1 MTDIKGM
8 TIKRSMVGRKKE
20 TELLAF
26 FDVQLTEVYL
36 RGCALVRYSNGN
48 VTIWPPKLDS
58 KPDSLRGVFFADE
71 QLKRNIAGRA
81 HDAFR
86 ALGGE

>member
-1 MTDIKGM
+1 MTEIKGM

-48 VTIWPPKLDS
+48 VTIWPPKLDNGR
-58 KPDSLRGVFFADE
+58 DSLRGVFFADE
-71 QLKRNIAGRA
+71 QLKRDIADRA

-86 ALGGE
+86 ALGG

>member
-1 MTDIKGM
+1 MTEIKGM

-26 FDVQLTEVYL
+26 FDAQLTEVYL
-36 RGCALVRYSNGN
+36 RGCALVRYSNGK
-48 VTIWPPKLDS
+48 VTIWPPKLDHG
-58 KPDSLRGVFFADE
+58 PHALRGVFFADE
-71 QLKRNIAGRA
+71 NLKRRVADRA
-81 HDAFR
+81 LDAYR

>member
-1 MTDIKGM
+1 MTEIKGM

-26 FDVQLTEVYL
+26 FDVQMTEVYL

-48 VTIWPPKLDS
+48 VTIWPPKLDHG
-58 KPDSLRGVFFADE
+58 PHALRGVFFSDE
-71 QLKRNIAGRA
+71 TLKRRIADQA
-81 HDAFR
+81 LDAFR